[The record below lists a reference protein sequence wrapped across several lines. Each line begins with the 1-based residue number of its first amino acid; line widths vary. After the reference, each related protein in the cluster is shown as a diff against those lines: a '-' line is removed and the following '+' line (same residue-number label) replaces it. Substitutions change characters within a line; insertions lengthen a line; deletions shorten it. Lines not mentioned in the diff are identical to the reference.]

1 MNECMNE
8 RNEINVRDTSHA
20 NSKLPTDLAHIR
32 FDSDLSICC
41 FCSACVFP
49 SDRFWWRW
57 LQRRCVRKV
66 TLFGFYAALRTRN
79 TKWPTEK
86 NWSFIIGPNKENE
99 NATILFDNSL
109 LIIYIKRQPKQSHQ
123 SFQWKKKQRKECVR
137 FFFFL
142 WAGGETLISPHKLY
156 HHLHLHS
163 VFLFCFIYFV
173 WRLPWSQ
180 RFILLVFMC
189 VRFFLQPH
197 GGVNEEDFR
206 CLFYCNFLTRH
217 FHSF

>member
-1 MNECMNE
+1 MNKWMNE

-66 TLFGFYAALRTRN
+66 TLFGFYAVVRTRN
-79 TKWPTEK
+79 TRWPTQR

-99 NATILFDNSL
+99 NATILFDNLL
-109 LIIYIKRQPKQSHQ
+109 LIIYIKRKTKQSHH
-123 SFQWKKKQRKECVR
+123 SFHCKNKQRKECVR
-137 FFFFL
+137 FFLLVARWSNSHFSTQIVSSFTLAFRVFVFFFL
-142 WAGGETLISPHKLY
+142 
-156 HHLHLHS
+156 HLFCMAAALVAMIHTFGVCLC
-163 VFLFCFIYFV
+163 VFLPATTRWCE
-173 WRLPWSQ
+173 WRRFPLP
-180 RFILLVFMC
+180 FLL
-189 VRFFLQPH
+189 
-197 GGVNEEDFR
+197 
-206 CLFYCNFLTRH
+206 
-217 FHSF
+217 